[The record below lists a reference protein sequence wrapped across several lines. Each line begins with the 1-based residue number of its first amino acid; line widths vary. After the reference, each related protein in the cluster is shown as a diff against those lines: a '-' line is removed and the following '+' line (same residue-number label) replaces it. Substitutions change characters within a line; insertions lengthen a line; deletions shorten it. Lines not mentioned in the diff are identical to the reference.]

1 MKTNF
6 YLTMARVLT
15 LGIVVLIIGSIASG
29 QIPVLNNISPSTV
42 EVGNDGLTMIL
53 NGENFL
59 TTSIVRFN
67 GSDLITTFVSESE
80 LEASLTKSKL
90 SLIGAFEVVVANP
103 SPNGGVSAAKQFTVT
118 GTSQQI
124 TSISPTTMV
133 FGFSDLILQVYGEGF
148 TSNTVVRFNGSDRP
162 TTFNN
167 STHLTAKLNSGDLLE
182 AGEFGIS
189 AYSFDAGGGV
199 TNSVI
204 LSIIY
209 PEPTLNGISPSAI
222 MAGSPTTTFI
232 IEGSNFT
239 PASKVQFDDF
249 MLMTTFISSTLLS
262 VEVSSNYLKLIGAVQ
277 IYVHTPIPGG
287 GLSNFVVLDIY
298 DTTPQIGKISPAK
311 LKLGSAGLMMKIM
324 GQGFNYTSVVK
335 YDGMSRTT
343 TVVDSKTIFVNIL
356 ADDVK
361 KVGKYRIT
369 VADQASGNVE
379 SNEMILTVYSTKST
393 RENDS
398 DIRAA
403 NSMEPDDF
411 FLAQNY
417 PNPFNPSTMI
427 NFILRNMSTVTIDV
441 YNSLGQ
447 RVATLLDGKELS
459 AGEQTFQF
467 DAANL
472 ASGEYFYHIIVNE
485 NDGDNFSS
493 IKKMIL
499 IK

>member
-15 LGIVVLIIGSIASG
+15 LGIVVLIMGSIASG

-42 EVGNDGLTMIL
+42 EIGNDGLTMIL

-67 GSDLITTFVSESE
+67 GSDLMTTFVSESE
-80 LEASLTKSKL
+80 LEASLTKSEL
-90 SLIGAFEVVVANP
+90 SLIGTFEVVVANP
-103 SPNGGVSAAKQFTVT
+103 SPNGGISAVKQFTVT

-124 TSISPTTMV
+124 TSIYPTTK
-133 FGFSDLILQVYGEGF
+133 LYG
-148 TSNTVVRFNGSDRP
+148 TSNLSLAINGENFNQNTVVRFNGSNRSTRFVSTNSLIAELYPSDVFEVGVFSINVYNFGAGGGISNSIDISIVYAQPLMSSISPSNKVVGDTQFTMTVKGSGFAPVSKVYMNHHLLP
-162 TTFNN
+162 TTFINQ
-167 STHLTAKLNSGDLLE
+167 STLLADVAANYMVE
-182 AGEFGIS
+182 PFEHS
-189 AYSFDAGGGV
+189 VYVYTPSPGGGSSESKIFTV
-199 TNSVI
+199 DSMALQITK
-204 LSIIY
+204 
-209 PEPTLNGISPSAI
+209 ISPPRLKVGSAGFL
-222 MAGSPTTTFI
+222 MK
-232 IEGSNFT
+232 IEGVNFT
-239 PASKVQFDDF
+239 PTTIGKFNGSYRR
-249 MLMTTFISSTLLS
+249 TTFIS
-262 VEVSSNYLKLIGAVQ
+262 EKLIY
-277 IYVHTPIPGG
+277 I
-287 GLSNFVVLDIY
+287 
-298 DTTPQIGKISPAK
+298 
-311 LKLGSAGLMMKIM
+311 
-324 GQGFNYTSVVK
+324 
-335 YDGMSRTT
+335 
-343 TVVDSKTIFVNIL
+343 NIL
-356 ADDVK
+356 SDDIK
-361 KVGKYRIT
+361 HVGIYSIS
-369 VADQASGNVE
+369 VADQSNKIE
-379 SNEMILTVYSTKST
+379 SNIMTLTVYSTKST

-411 FLAQNY
+411 LLAQNY

-447 RVATLLDGKELS
+447 KVATLLDGKELS

-485 NDGDNFSS
+485 NEGGNFSS